1 MKRFA
6 IGYGL
11 VLVLMLAFDF
21 VWLSATAETL
31 YRPAMH
37 GLMRD
42 GFVLAPAVAF
52 YVLYAFAM
60 TWVVVKP
67 VLFDG
72 GGWPRS
78 AGALSLRAGLFALAA
93 FGTYDLTAMA
103 VIRDWPVTLSFIDMG
118 WGTLNALLT
127 VNLAAFLLRALGQI
141 N

>member
-1 MKRFA
+1 MKRFVLA
-6 IGYGL
+6 YVL

-21 VWLSATAETL
+21 VWLSTTAQTL

-42 GFVLAPAVAF
+42 GFLLAPAVAF

-67 VLFDG
+67 VVLDG
-72 GGWPRS
+72 KGWPR
-78 AGALSLRAGLFALAA
+78 GLGDLSLKAGLFALAA

-103 VIRDWPVTLSFIDMG
+103 VIRDWPVTLSVIDMG
-118 WGTLNALLT
+118 WGTLNALMT
-127 VNLAAFLLRALGQI
+127 VNLAAFLLKAMGQVS
-141 N
+141 